1 MRYRPLR
8 LNVKVDRGF
17 STRVVASAVLGC
29 FRFIG
34 GSGFLL
40 VRVGGYCRELGMF
53 RFLFLCP
60 VWFVSVTGLSLRVRD
75 MQHTPRVF
83 GLGY

>member
-17 STRVVASAVLGC
+17 STRVVASVVLRG

-34 GSGFLL
+34 GSWFLL
-40 VRVGGYCRELGMF
+40 VRVGIL
-53 RFLFLCP
+53 
-60 VWFVSVTGLSLRVRD
+60 
-75 MQHTPRVF
+75 
-83 GLGY
+83 